1 MLETTRLL
9 LFAVATM
16 LVTAAASPLRAQA
29 TDSTTETLGGF
40 GDWNAF
46 AYREKGNSVCFM
58 AGEPEKKEG
67 KYTRRG
73 EVFAMVTHRPG
84 EETRNVVSLYAGYT
98 FKEGSKATI
107 SIDGNALKFF
117 TSGDAA
123 WARNPKDDRTVVRR
137 MIKGRRMVIK
147 GTSSRG
153 TLTTDTYSLKGF
165 TAAYRAISKAC
176 KVKPL
181 A

>member
-1 MLETTRLL
+1 MTGTLRLL
-9 LFAVATM
+9 LVAAM
-16 LVTAAASPLRAQA
+16 LLVVAARPLGAQA
-29 TDSTTETLGGF
+29 VDTATLGRF
-40 GDWNAF
+40 DDWNAF
-46 AYREKGNSVCFM
+46 AYSEKGKPVCFM
-58 AGEPEKKEG
+58 AGAPKKKEG

-73 EVFAMVTHRPG
+73 EIFTMVTHRPG
-84 EETRNVVSLYAGYT
+84 EKTRNVVSLYAGYT
-98 FKEGSKATI
+98 FKEASEVKIT
-107 SIDGNALKFF
+107 IDGNTMKFF

-137 MIKGRRMVIK
+137 MIKGRRMVVE

-181 A
+181 S